1 MMGAHPLEIPAR
13 TLKLYFMT
21 ESDIIRW
28 FGVAT
33 GLVGSVVVAPAG
45 ARLLIQAFI
54 NRCRVTWCRII
65 SAAARLARSPRTAA
79 AGAVKGPPPAAA
91 AGADMNVAR
100 NADSQ
105 PAQIDATGLP
115 LIGLGILMT
124 GVPDGLAKIPIIG
137 AIFIGF
143 AIGAMLNA
151 IPAIWSMFREFWSM
165 LKTIF

>member
-1 MMGAHPLEIPAR
+1 
-13 TLKLYFMT
+13 MT

-45 ARLLIQAFI
+45 ARLLIQVFI
-54 NRCRVTWCRII
+54 NRCRVTWRRVTCAV
-65 SAAARLARSPRTAA
+65 SRLAHSSGTAA
-79 AGAVKGPPPAAA
+79 AGTGKGPLAAA
-91 AGADMNVAR
+91 ATAGAGMNLASK
-100 NADSQ
+100 ADNQ
-105 PAQIDATGLP
+105 EAQFDATGLP

-143 AIGAMLNA
+143 SIGAMLNA
-151 IPAIWSMFREFWSM
+151 IPAIWSMFREFWYM